1 MQRWLAQPRWR
12 YWILLLPLR
21 RLPLLL
27 RRLPQMLRRPPQM
40 LRRLPQMLEF
50 AKCWPVE
57 VEVEPW
63 SQAGISELREHPWGT
78 NRSDSCIGIGNHHFW
93 RPVLRM

>member
-12 YWILLLPLR
+12 YWLLLLPLRRLPLPLR

-27 RRLPQMLRRPPQM
+27 RRLPQML
-40 LRRLPQMLEF
+40 EF
-50 AKCWPVE
+50 AKYWPVE

-93 RPVLRM
+93 RPVLRT